1 VTDAA
6 AINCSRLAIFKQLFF
21 PTSVQKKKAGLDLNI
36 RNLIARR
43 NSNMLKKLAM
53 AGVLAFVLSPAM
65 SFAQVHITVA
75 PPAPVVEV
83 RGNAPGPEY
92 VWVDGYHRWEGDHY
106 VWTAGHWD
114 RPPHPHAHWVAHRW
128 VHRHGE
134 WVMVEGH
141 WR

>member
-1 VTDAA
+1 LR
-6 AINCSRLAIFKQLFF
+6 RLILCDPQLSKQLFLF
-21 PTSVQKKKAGLDLNI
+21 TSVQKEKAGLDRSFGI
-36 RNLIARR
+36 STRGGI
-43 NSNMLKKLAM
+43 SPMLKKLAM
-53 AGVLAFVLSPAM
+53 SGLLAFVLSPAM

-106 VWTAGHWD
+106 VWTAGRWD

-134 WVMVEGH
+134 WVLIEGH